1 MEYLNRIESA
11 FNDLKACK
19 LVVKK
24 SVDAESIEEFRTIV
38 NSVQPRTAAE
48 KELFACVNHI
58 VHTTKCVTIC
68 RNTSPAIVLLLKGRD
83 ITKVLNIAH
92 LIHMERDGH
101 GGPFIVAVQKSPGR
115 PGSTG
120 RRRKHN
126 ARNRSGRGKPD
137 KSDGG
142 RPQNRAIDTE
152 NNCTNESRVGP
163 TNADHAN
170 NTGVNRRRANREGES
185 YDDSAAR
192 ASDTRAGRIRFGEDK
207 SREDIERF
215 ETRIDRIA
223 RRFQTEEPR
232 GDDVKVA
239 GKKTYADV
247 VKSMDDEIDIE
258 TDAEIK
264 AKFAAGD
271 AGEALPAERRSWASM
286 ASPMNSPRKST

>member
-11 FNDLKACK
+11 FSDLKACK

-142 RPQNRAIDTE
+142 RPNRAIDTE
-152 NNCTNESRVGP
+152 NNRDANESRVGP
-163 TNADHAN
+163 TD
-170 NTGVNRRRANREGES
+170 NTGVNRGRR

-207 SREDIERF
+207 SREDIEHF

-239 GKKTYADV
+239 GKKPTYADV

>member
-11 FNDLKACK
+11 FSDLKACK

-142 RPQNRAIDTE
+142 RPQNRAVDA
-152 NNCTNESRVGP
+152 NESRVGP

-170 NTGVNRRRANREGES
+170 NTGVNRRRANRECES

-207 SREDIERF
+207 SRGDIERF

-232 GDDVKVA
+232 DIDDVKVA

>member
-11 FNDLKACK
+11 FSDLKACK

-137 KSDGG
+137 KK
-142 RPQNRAIDTE
+142 NRAIDTE

-185 YDDSAAR
+185 YD
-192 ASDTRAGRIRFGEDK
+192 SDTRAGRIRFGEDK

-215 ETRIDRIA
+215 ESRIDRIA

>member
-11 FNDLKACK
+11 FSDLKACK

-137 KSDGG
+137 KSDGS

-163 TNADHAN
+163 TNDDHAN

-185 YDDSAAR
+185 YD
-192 ASDTRAGRIRFGEDK
+192 SDTRAGRIRFGEDK